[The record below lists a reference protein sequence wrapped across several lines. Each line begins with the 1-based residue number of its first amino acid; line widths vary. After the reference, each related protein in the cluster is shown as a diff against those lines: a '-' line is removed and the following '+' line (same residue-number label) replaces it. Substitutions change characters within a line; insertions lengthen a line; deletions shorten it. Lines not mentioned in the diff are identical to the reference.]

1 MGPGPVLDTLTLNLF
16 PFSHLEVS
24 EMDEDLS
31 EALFWVCE
39 CSPEQLRFDILTKP
53 GTFCLFQNFEH
64 QKITTKQAETIN
76 IHDQY
81 VDETVLIK
89 PKKHLTISIF
99 SLFVRKLRKMKH
111 IWIYLHLGQ
120 SYQSNNTLSWQPKLW
135 FLLTSCAERFET

>member
-39 CSPEQLRFDILTKP
+39 RSPEQLRFDILTKP

-99 SLFVRKLRKMKH
+99 SLFVGKLRKKT
-111 IWIYLHLGQ
+111 HLDLF
-120 SYQSNNTLSWQPKLW
+120 TLRTVLS
-135 FLLTSCAERFET
+135 E